1 MKKDYTTL
9 NAFINDIKGKLL
21 IDKDGFRM
29 YSRNKAIVEV
39 YMMQLLLS
47 ETKEELDLAY
57 NDVKK
62 ELVFVIEN
70 FGNLKHIFDEIENV
84 EFVIGMLTMKKDQNK
99 VKVLNDLKKIL
110 ESYVE

>member
-1 MKKDYTTL
+1 
-9 NAFINDIKGKLL
+9 
-21 IDKDGFRM
+21 
-29 YSRNKAIVEV
+29 
-39 YMMQLLLS
+39 
-47 ETKEELDLAY
+47 
-57 NDVKK
+57 
-62 ELVFVIEN
+62 LVFVIEN